1 MAHHNPNGIL
11 MTRQYTFSIDSPL
24 GPLALVQE
32 GDALTELYWQRAAA
46 ETPTPLLQDAARQL
60 AEYFAKQ
67 RRGFDLPMAPTGSG
81 FEQSVWA
88 AMSRI
93 PYGQWRSYGELAAE
107 VDGMAQAVGAACGTN
122 PLPILI
128 PCHRVLAAEGR
139 MGGYSGKGGLKTKQA
154 LLVLEGALLV

>member
-1 MAHHNPNGIL
+1 
-11 MTRQYTFSIDSPL
+11 MTRQHVLTIDSPL

-32 GDALTELYWQRAAA
+32 GDALTELHWKRAATD
-46 ETPTPLLQDAARQL
+46 TPTPLLHDAAHQL
-60 AEYFAKQ
+60 EEYFVKG
-67 RRGFDLPMAPTGSG
+67 RRNFDLPMAPAGSA

-93 PYGQWRSYGELAAE
+93 PYGQWRSYGDLAAE
-107 VDGMAQAVGAACGTN
+107 VQGQPQAVGGACGSN

>member
-1 MAHHNPNGIL
+1 
-11 MTRQYTFSIDSPL
+11 MTQQHTITIESPL
-24 GPLALVQE
+24 GPLTLVE
-32 GDALTELYWQRAAA
+32 ESDALTELHWGRAAS
-46 ETPTPLLQDAARQL
+46 ETPTPLLQEAVRQL
-60 AEYFAKQ
+60 GEYFDK
-67 RRGFDLPMAPTGSG
+67 RRRDFDLPFAPAGSA
-81 FEQSVWA
+81 FERSVWA

-93 PYGQWRSYGELAAE
+93 PYGQWRSYGDLAAE
-107 VDGMAQAVGAACGTN
+107 VQGQPQAVGAACGSN

>member
-1 MAHHNPNGIL
+1 MTHHTL
-11 MTRQYTFSIDSPL
+11 SLDSPL
-24 GPLALVQE
+24 GPLTLVQQE
-32 GDALTELYWQRAAA
+32 DALTALHWERAAC
-46 ETPTPLLQDAARQL
+46 ETPTPLLEDAARQL
-60 AEYFAKQ
+60 GDYFAQ
-67 RRGFDLPMAPTGSG
+67 RRRTFNLPLSPAGCA

-88 AMSRI
+88 AMARI

-107 VDGMAQAVGAACGTN
+107 VEGEPQAVGQACGSN

-128 PCHRVLAAEGR
+128 PCHRVLAAQGR

>member
-1 MAHHNPNGIL
+1 
-11 MTRQYTFSIDSPL
+11 MTQQHTITIDSPL
-24 GPLALVQE
+24 GPLTLVQE
-32 GDALTELYWQRAAA
+32 SDALTELHWQRAAS
-46 ETPTPLLQDAARQL
+46 ETPTPLLQEAARQL
-60 AEYFAKQ
+60 GEYFDK
-67 RRGFDLPMAPTGSG
+67 RRRDFDLPFAPTGSA

-88 AMSRI
+88 AMARI
-93 PYGQWRSYGELAAE
+93 PYGQWRSYGDLAAE
-107 VDGMAQAVGAACGTN
+107 VQGQPQAVGAACGSN